1 MIFLTL
7 KTLYVV
13 NNRIFCF
20 AADTGSSTISS
31 EASEG
36 YACGTGERPLKSFSN
51 GNNNFSQTTFRE
63 IDRTYQ
69 VDQLSVNRVE
79 AQCSSFKNVF
89 EIIL

>member
-1 MIFLTL
+1 MGLVRDLLSLLATEIIT
-7 KTLYVV
+7 Y
-13 NNRIFCF
+13 
-20 AADTGSSTISS
+20 
-31 EASEG
+31 
-36 YACGTGERPLKSFSN
+36 
-51 GNNNFSQTTFRE
+51 SQTTFRE